1 MHTQLT
7 PGLAAIPHFFL
18 TSITS
23 KIGTKLAQ
31 LTRKMRG
38 TQNSLGCTEM
48 YFPPVIGI
56 GVVCGPERVNTAQ
69 LAAANT
75 EFEN

>member
-1 MHTQLT
+1 
-7 PGLAAIPHFFL
+7 
-18 TSITS
+18 
-23 KIGTKLAQ
+23 
-31 LTRKMRG
+31 MRG